1 MPLHRQRLAPKKIN
15 KTAGLVNLNHNRI
28 PSLFISLVAIFL
40 VAGGTVWLIGANLS
54 TKPAPQVAAVR
65 EKRDGSIDVD
75 PNNAKAQQ
83 EIENQQKIALEVDN
97 NQVLDNQPESNPEV
111 EPKEEVKPVVEE
123 LVRIKPS
130 QKENENIFFTEL
142 NCSVTYSKTAPEGLK
157 TVADS
162 TSFWIPNTECK
173 NTELKTIQILS
184 SKTKPNFTG
193 VQVESLDQDTEYAVF
208 YWKDP
213 AFKDDVKLENY
224 LVPLT
229 RFLSNGKLYF
239 NVKEAFDKLQLNNKD
254 VYYLAG
260 NCDGESTGACVLWGL
275 PANGSLVSLLT
286 DKGVANS
293 ATGQENN
300 LQKGQSIKFAKT
312 QDRNN
317 RLALI
322 LKKTNDK
329 IQLIY
334 IDPGKNYGIDEV
346 RSYDKDT
353 AGYTKYFR

>member
-1 MPLHRQRLAPKKIN
+1 MPLHRQRIVPKKIN
-15 KTAGLVNLNHNRI
+15 KTTGLVNLNHNRI
-28 PSLFISLVAIFL
+28 PSLFVSLVAIFM
-40 VAGGTVWLIGANLS
+40 VAGGTIWLIGANLS

-75 PNNAKAQQ
+75 PNNAKVQQ
-83 EIENQQKIALEVDN
+83 QIEDQQKVDTAN
-97 NQVLDNQPESNPEV
+97 KNQTV
-111 EPKEEVKPVVEE
+111 ETPVIQTDQTQTEDVKPVENE
-123 LVRIKPS
+123 IVRIKPS
-130 QKENENIFFTEL
+130 EKENENILFDEL
-142 NCSVTYSKTAPEGLK
+142 DCSVTYSKTAPVGLK
-157 TVADS
+157 TVSDS
-162 TSFWIPNTECK
+162 TSFWIPNTNCK
-173 NTELKTIQILS
+173 NKELKAIQIVS
-184 SKTKPNFTG
+184 SKTKPTFSG
-193 VQVESLDQDTEYAVF
+193 VQIESLDQDTEYALF
-208 YWKDP
+208 YWKDNS
-213 AFKDDVKLENY
+213 FKTDIQLDNY

-239 NVKEAFDKLQLNNKD
+239 NVKEAYDKLQLNNKD
-254 VYYLAG
+254 TYYLAG
-260 NCDGESTGACVLWGL
+260 NCNGESSGACVLWGL

-286 DKGVANS
+286 DKGLANT

-300 LQKGQSIKFAKT
+300 LQKGQTLRFAKT

-322 LKKTNDK
+322 LKKSADK

-334 IDPGKNYGIDEV
+334 VDASKNYSIDEV